1 MGKFDGILIC
11 TDLDDTLLTADKRV
25 SEENAEAI
33 NYFMGEGGYF
43 TFATGRMPQGARL
56 MLKFIQPNAPII
68 CSNGTAIYDFKQ
80 EKFLWMRKLEPD
92 AFKVVEYVIKKVP
105 QCGVVVGCENGVYF
119 PRVNRVTEEH
129 KFLENFPDNY
139 VALNDIKEQWLKV
152 IFMTESEDV
161 VLLKQ
166 AVNESGWADAF
177 EFMQSSPW
185 YYEMLPKNST
195 KGSAVP
201 RLAEILNIERKN
213 TIGMGD
219 NDNDMTL
226 ITNSGIGIA
235 VANAI
240 EPIKAAA
247 DYITVDNE
255 SHALASVIYDLDSG
269 KILLDK

>member
-25 SEENAEAI
+25 SDENISAI
-33 NYFMGEGGYF
+33 EYFMSEGGYF

-56 MLKFIQPNAPII
+56 MLNYIKPNAPII
-68 CSNGTAIYDFKQ
+68 CSNGTAIYDFKA
-80 EKFLWMRKLEPD
+80 EKFLWMRKLGQE
-92 AFKVVEYVIKKVP
+92 AVKVIEYIDKEIPQSGIVI
-105 QCGVVVGCENGVYF
+105 GCEHGVYF
-119 PRVNRVTEEH
+119 PKVNKQTEEH
-129 KFLENFPDNY
+129 KILENFPDNY
-139 VALNDIKEQWLKV
+139 VDLHDIDEEWLKV
-152 IFMTESEDV
+152 IFMTEPEDV
-161 VLLKQ
+161 DLVRQ
-166 AVNESGWADAF
+166 AINKSQWKDSF

-195 KGSAVP
+195 KGSAIP
-201 RLAEILNIERKN
+201 RLAEILGISPDR

-226 ITNSGIGIA
+226 ITQSGIGIA
-235 VANAI
+235 VENAI

-255 SHALASVIYDLDSG
+255 SHAVAQVIKDIENG
-269 KILLDK
+269 KIVI